1 MSSRERERERERARE
16 RLEKVHYSEPIE
28 VEISGKE
35 KDFEPKP
42 KPSSPIMRS
51 IESTEDL
58 DPEPKP
64 SSPNVR
70 LIESNEDPDREINPI
85 ILQYVAKSTLRAVRA
100 AHAIGPSMGNPL
112 SPHGP
117 RSARASAKLP
127 AIDDIAVKISERV
140 VIRRSNNSGID
151 CNFRRHSM

>member
-1 MSSRERERERERARE
+1 MSSRERERERESERE
-16 RLEKVHYSEPIE
+16 VGESTLFRTYRGRNLRK
-28 VEISGKE
+28 K
-35 KDFEPKP
+35 KRDFEPKP
-42 KPSSPIMRS
+42 KPSSPI
-51 IESTEDL
+51 
-58 DPEPKP
+58 
-64 SSPNVR
+64 VR
-70 LIESNEDPDREINPI
+70 LIESDEDPDREINPI
-85 ILQYVAKSTLRAVRA
+85 ILQYMAKSTLCAVRA